1 MMTRQAQQASVI
13 IVGAGM
19 AGLSAGRTLVDAGY
33 AVTIVEARDRVGGRI
48 VTDRTLGIPLD
59 LGASWIH
66 GDTNPTLPTL
76 ARRYNAATVPTNA
89 DLQTIYDVDGR
100 PLQRNKVHT
109 MYGAFDALLADLA
122 ALGESLDHDI
132 SVQAGVDR
140 LLAAEQLSASEKRE
154 LTFLLT
160 TVLEHEFATDM
171 ATFSLWYGDEGNEIA
186 GNHLIFPQ
194 GYDQLTQG
202 LSRGLDIRYQHV
214 VTQITYDDGNVA
226 VTTDRAVFQADC
238 VLITL
243 PLGVLQSGT
252 VRFVPTLSRDKQAAI
267 ERLGMGLLNKLYLRF
282 PQPFWAADSHWL
294 GYLSGPWHEWVNL
307 YPLLGEPVLLGF
319 NAGERARN
327 LETQSDAAIVAEA
340 MNMLRTVHGATI
352 PDPSDYLLTR
362 WAADPFARGAYSYLL
377 PNATPQDRMV
387 LAQDV
392 KQRLFFAGEATST
405 EAPATVHGAYASGQR
420 VARAIAAAL
429 G

>member
-1 MMTRQAQQASVI
+1 MIHYGYQASVI

-19 AGLSAGRTLVDAGY
+19 AGLSAGRTLTDAGY

-66 GDTNPTLPTL
+66 GDANPTLPTL

-100 PLQRNKVHT
+100 PLQRSKVNA

-132 SVQAGVDR
+132 SVQAGVDQ
-140 LLAAEQLSASEKRE
+140 LLAAEQLSASEQRE

-160 TVLEHEFATDM
+160 TVLEQELAANTTDL
-171 ATFSLWYGDEGNEIA
+171 SLWHADEGEEIR
-186 GNHLIFPQ
+186 GDHVIFPQ

-214 VTQITYDDGNVA
+214 VTQITYDDRNVA

-252 VRFVPTLSRDKQAAI
+252 VRFIPTLSRDKQAAI
-267 ERLGMGLLNKLYLRF
+267 ERLGMGVLNKLYLRF
-282 PQPFWAADSHWL
+282 SQPFWAAQSHWL
-294 GYLSGPWHEWVNL
+294 GYVAGPWHEWVNL
-307 YPLLGEPVLLGF
+307 HPLIGEPVLLGL
-319 NAGERARN
+319 NAGERART
-327 LETQSDAAIVAEA
+327 LEVQTDAAIVADA
-340 MNMLRTVHGATI
+340 MAMLRTVHGAAI
-352 PDPSDYLLTR
+352 AEPRDYLLTR
-362 WAADPFARGAYSYLL
+362 WAADPWARGAYSYLP

-387 LAQDV
+387 LAQSV
-392 KQRLFFAGEATST
+392 NQRLFFAGEATST

-420 VARAIAAAL
+420 VARDIAASL
-429 G
+429 